1 MSGPTAENTDRSRYV
16 RGVFWAVMTAV
27 SFAVMMIAIHYFG
40 GRFDAFE
47 LVFVRATVGLV
58 LIVPV
63 VSRNGLRALKT
74 KRFPMH
80 VVRAL
85 FALFAMATL
94 YYALA
99 EIGVAEATVLTFLIP
114 LFTTVAAGT
123 VLGEKVGPH
132 RWAATIV
139 GFCGALVII
148 RPGIIHL
155 NPPILLAVLS
165 SVLYAGAW
173 SSVKILTRTDAP
185 AVTVFWMNFLML
197 PLSGIAL
204 IFVWV
209 TPRWDDVLPLLI
221 MAVAG
226 WSAWFC
232 QARTFA
238 NAEASAVMPFDFL
251 RLPLTAL
258 LGWGMFSET
267 VDIWTW
273 IGGAIIFT
281 AGYYITLRETRRNRK
296 KPAAA

>member
-1 MSGPTAENTDRSRYV
+1 MTAPADGGTDRTRFLA
-16 RGVFWAVMTAV
+16 GAFWAVMTAL
-27 SFAVMMIAIHYFG
+27 SFAMMMVAIHYFG

-47 LVFVRATVGLV
+47 LVFVRGAVGLLMV
-58 LIVPV
+58 VPV
-63 VSRNGLRALKT
+63 ISRNGVGVLKT

-85 FALFAMATL
+85 FAVLAMATL

-132 RWAATIV
+132 RWAATLV
-139 GFCGALVII
+139 GFGGALIII
-148 RPGIIHL
+148 RPGLIHVST
-155 NPPILLAVLS
+155 PILLAVLS

-185 AVTVFWMNFLML
+185 AVTVFWMNVLML
-197 PLSGIAL
+197 PMSAIAL

-209 TPRWDDVLPLLI
+209 TPRWDDVLPLLV
-221 MAVAG
+221 MALAG

-251 RLPLTAL
+251 RLPITAL
-258 LGWGMFSET
+258 FGWLVFSES

-273 IGGAIIFT
+273 TGGAVIFA
-281 AGYYITLRETRRNRK
+281 AGYYITLRESRRT
-296 KPAAA
+296 KPATNS